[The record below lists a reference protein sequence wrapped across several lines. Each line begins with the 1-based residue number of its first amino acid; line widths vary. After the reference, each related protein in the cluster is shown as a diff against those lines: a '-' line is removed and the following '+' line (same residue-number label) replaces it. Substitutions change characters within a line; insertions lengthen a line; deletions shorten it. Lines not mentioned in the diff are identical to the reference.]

1 MSKKPIRIAVLIL
14 AHKNP
19 MQLQNL
25 INHLASDFDVY
36 VHIDK
41 KFLFLGAEGAAN
53 FISNHNIS
61 WGSKEQISATIDL
74 FKLAHKKHYDRYIFI
89 SGQDIPLCS
98 NQKIIEFFTQ
108 NDNNYIDYRSLPS
121 ADGWGGGPTI
131 KRMSLFWFNE
141 SRDKKSIKR
150 VFKKRLQKLLHS
162 LQKKLKLYRKIPEKL
177 YGGANW
183 MDLTGDA
190 MDKIISYIDEN
201 PSYLKFFNHTR
212 CADEIFFHT
221 ILINNTDIKK
231 CINQSLRYVDFDS
244 GPEFPRTLRE
254 NDIEKLLNSKKL
266 FARKFDNTID
276 TAVINSI
283 YKKIKDPDTHPNHDI
298 KI

>member
-25 INHLASDFDVY
+25 INHLATDFDIY

-89 SGQDIPLCS
+89 SGQDIPLVS
-98 NQKIIEFFTQ
+98 NQKIIEFFTH

-141 SRDKKSIKR
+141 SRDKKSIKLA
-150 VFKKRLQKLLHS
+150 FKKRLQKLLHS
-162 LQKKLKLYRKIPEKL
+162 LQKKLKLYRKIPNNL

-190 MDKIISYIDEN
+190 MDKIISYLDDH
-201 PSYLKFFNHTR
+201 PSYLKLFNHTR

-221 ILINNTDIKK
+221 ILINNTDIKH

-283 YKKIKDPDTHPNHDI
+283 YKKIKDPDTQPNHKI